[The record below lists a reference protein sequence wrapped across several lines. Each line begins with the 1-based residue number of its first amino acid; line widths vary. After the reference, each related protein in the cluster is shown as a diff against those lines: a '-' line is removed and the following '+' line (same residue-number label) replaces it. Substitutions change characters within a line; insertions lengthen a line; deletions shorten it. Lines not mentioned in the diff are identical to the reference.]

1 MHISSSLALLC
12 SVAAVAL
19 AAPAVEEPNAK
30 PLLRVPFKKVVK
42 PNGHRLTKRD
52 PFQTTLYNDNGSQ
65 YLINVDIGTPAQNFS
80 VALDTGR

>member
-1 MHISSSLALLC
+1 MYISTSLALLC

-19 AAPAVEEPNAK
+19 AAPVEESNDK
-30 PLLRVPFKKVVK
+30 PLLRVPFKKVGK
-42 PNGHRLTKRD
+42 ANGHRLTKRD
-52 PFQTTLYNDNGSQ
+52 PFQSSLYNDNGSQ